1 MDDVTFM
8 IRLLSD
14 NWSKSIVDD
23 GTGGDAVSGDGLNAF
38 GHALPGLAEH
48 RVIPTFVDVRSLEPN
63 KGRRYDADQNAVII
77 VYEDNASIT
86 HPTIDWSVR
95 NEEYTFTVHLRVLQ
109 PPKQENTTAG
119 LTFSRDRL
127 QSLYQI
133 ARYILERNG
142 LQPKVY
148 VDNDPTNAVEGSAST
163 IEITGR
169 NEANDRGKRLL
180 GYKMSVTMKRFGK
193 SV

>member
-1 MDDVTFM
+1 MDEVTLM

-14 NWSKSIVDD
+14 NWNSEAR
-23 GTGGDAVSGDGLNAF
+23 DAAGIT
-38 GHALPGLAEH
+38 EH
-48 RVIPTFVDVRSLEPN
+48 KVIPTFVDIRSLEPN
-63 KGRRYDADQNAVII
+63 KGRRYDADQNAVVI

-109 PPKQENTTAG
+109 PPKEPNTTAG

-148 VDNDPTNAVEGSAST
+148 VDNNVNNAVEGSAST

-169 NEANDRGKRLL
+169 SEANDRGKRLL

>member
-1 MDDVTFM
+1 M
-8 IRLLSD
+8 
-14 NWSKSIVDD
+14 
-23 GTGGDAVSGDGLNAF
+23 
-38 GHALPGLAEH
+38 
-48 RVIPTFVDVRSLEPN
+48 
-63 KGRRYDADQNAVII
+63 
-77 VYEDNASIT
+77 YEDNASIT

-133 ARYILERNG
+133 ARYIIERNG

>member
-8 IRLLSD
+8 IRLLND
-14 NWSKSIVDD
+14 NWNSEAY
-23 GTGGDAVSGDGLNAF
+23 DAVGI
-38 GHALPGLAEH
+38 AEH
-48 RVIPTFVDVRSLEPN
+48 KVKPTFVDVRSLEPN

-77 VYEDNASIT
+77 VFEDNASIT

-95 NEEYTFTVHLRVLQ
+95 NEEYTFTIHLRVLQ

-133 ARYILERNG
+133 ARYIIERNG
-142 LQPKVY
+142 RQPKVY
-148 VDNDPTNAVEGSAST
+148 VDNDPENAVEGSAST